1 MGFDISTTAAQRR
14 KKQYQ
19 ERCIVPLPAILADG
33 RPIDLIACSTSNL
46 MPYKLIIAPMLY
58 LLRQDIAA
66 RLDTFVRR
74 GERLS

>member
-1 MGFDISTTAAQRR
+1 MGFDVSTTATQRR
-14 KKQYQ
+14 KQYQ
-19 ERCIVPLPAILADG
+19 ERCIAHYQPFWQMAV
-33 RPIDLIACSTSNL
+33 PIDLIACSTSNL

-58 LLRQDIAA
+58 MLRQDIAA